1 MESKFSAHLNPHYP
15 FDNSAYQAEIKRQD
29 SLLQDKALMSMTPY
43 LSGGGSVISSPWG
56 KNKSIDAGIAD
67 NNTLNKY
74 LSGHGIETS
83 DLINFTAS
91 SDRVAP
97 IEFCI
102 KDLILNP
109 AHQLSLQRHQGR
121 EEFWVVKDGILTVI
135 LDGERMDITKG
146 QAIFIPRGSIH
157 CMNNRT
163 ATPIQVEEL
172 QLGLCREEDNVR
184 LLDATRDMQ
193 GNPAPRVT
201 YPITSDVE
209 FRSAVLYAELAA
221 ELALL
226 KGLAVD
232 PQFAKL
238 IA

>member
-1 MESKFSAHLNPHYP
+1 MEPKFSAHLNPHYP
-15 FDNSAYQAEIKRQD
+15 FDDSAYQAEIKRQEKFLKEK
-29 SLLQDKALMSMTPY
+29 SLLSMVSY
-43 LSGGGSVISSPWG
+43 LSGGGSSISSPWG
-56 KNKSIDAGIAD
+56 ENKSIDAGVAD
-67 NNTLNKY
+67 ANTLEWY
-74 LSGHGIETS
+74 LSRYQIS
-83 DLINFTAS
+83 FSQMINFDVPA
-91 SDRVAP
+91 DRVTP
-97 IEFCI
+97 VEFCI
-102 KDLILNP
+102 KDLIVNP
-109 AHQLSLQRHQGR
+109 GQQLSLQRHQGR

-135 LDGERMDITKG
+135 VDGQRLDVTKG
-146 QAIFIPRGSIH
+146 QAIFIPRGSTH

-172 QLGLCREEDNVR
+172 QLGICREEDNIR

-201 YPITSDVE
+201 YPITTEVE
-209 FRSAVLYAELAA
+209 YQSAILYAELAA